1 MSDVALEPSIADPEP
16 LAGEIPM
23 EGPGEPT
30 TDLAVVGG
38 LFSAGRRALTAGL
51 VMTVT
56 LIAFEALAISTV
68 MPVVAAE
75 LGGLDLYGWVFS
87 VFFLG
92 NLIGIVVVGGLID
105 RGGLIRPLVIG
116 LGLFSIG
123 LVVGGLAPSMP
134 VLVAGRLFQGLGAG
148 AIPPIAYVSIGRA
161 LPEDLRPQM
170 FAVLSTA
177 WVLPGV
183 IGPAIAGLIAEHISW
198 RAVFLGLLPL
208 IALAAIITLPAIRA
222 AVPSG
227 VEANRSEANRSESN
241 RGPVIGSAE
250 TEMRRRL
257 PLALVLAL
265 GAALFV
271 AGLASGTLVP
281 GGPVAFGG
289 ILLVLPTF
297 RRLTPPGTLRAASGL
312 PAAVLLRGILTFA
325 FFCADA
331 YVPLALQHWRGLSPS
346 VAGIALTGATL
357 AWSAGAWVQARRFEA
372 LGARRLVGSGFAVV
386 VAGIAGFALVL
397 VPAVPVAMGIAAW
410 TVAGFGMGLAYA
422 PLSLTVLREAAP
434 GGEGAATSGL
444 QLSDVLGIALGTG
457 IGGALVAIGARA
469 GLDPWVGLLGAFAVG
484 AAVGLIGLAVAGR
497 LDGRLH
503 GRRARGIG

>member
-16 LAGEIPM
+16 FGGEIPM
-23 EGPGEPT
+23 DGPGAPATES
-30 TDLAVVGG
+30 AVFGG

-51 VMTVT
+51 VTTVT

-68 MPVVAAE
+68 MPVVAGE

-87 VFFLG
+87 MFFLG
-92 NLIGIVVVGGLID
+92 SLVGIVVVGGLID
-105 RGGLIRPLVIG
+105 RGGLILPLAAG

-123 LVVGGLAPSMP
+123 LAVGGLAPSMP

-148 AIPPIAYVSIGRA
+148 AIFPIAYVSIGRA
-161 LPEDLRPQM
+161 LPEELRPPM

-183 IGPAIAGLIAEHISW
+183 IGPAIAGVIAEHTSW

-208 IALAAIITLPAIRA
+208 IALAAVVTLPAIRA

-227 VEANRSEANRSESN
+227 AETN
-241 RGPVIGSAE
+241 RGETSGSAE

-265 GAALFV
+265 GAALLL

-281 GGPVAFGG
+281 GGPVALGG

-297 RRLTPPGTLRAASGL
+297 RRLTPAGTLRAARGL
-312 PAAVLLRGILTFA
+312 PAAVLLRGVLTFA
-325 FFCADA
+325 FFCTDA
-331 YVPLALQHWRGLSPS
+331 YVTLALQHWRGLSPS

-357 AWSAGAWVQARRFEA
+357 SWAAGAWVQARRFEA
-372 LGARRLVGSGFAVV
+372 LGARRLVRSGFAVV
-386 VAGIAGFALVL
+386 VVGIAGFALVL
-397 VPAVPVAMGIAAW
+397 VPAVPVVMGLAAW
-410 TVAGFGMGLAYA
+410 TVAGFGMGLAFA

-434 GGEGAATSGL
+434 GGVGAAASGL
-444 QLSDVLGIALGTG
+444 QLSDVLGTALGTG
-457 IGGALVAIGARA
+457 VGGVLVAIGARA
-469 GLDPWVGLLGAFAVG
+469 GLDPWVGLLGAFAVS

-497 LDGRLH
+497 LDGH
-503 GRRARGIG
+503 RARGIG